1 MTNPNQRIQGAFGD
15 IFTPNTSY
23 TDRAAAQL
31 YAEQKQ
37 REAKQQQLN
46 AALDDE
52 FSKNLA
58 GIRDAD
64 IPELTQKYTDWK
76 LANMQAMKQKGG
88 ISPQQQMDLLR
99 KKAAMYDTIG
109 QSKQQKQWEEEN
121 AKGVMVAPDNYED
134 NAHQNLMQH
143 RQMPLNL
150 LKQNNLFGYD
160 YTYNAHNYKDAADD
174 IKKARGEKIVIEDA
188 GMQAPDDKF
197 AKIYNKYQINSA
209 QPEAVKNF
217 YLSKIGGSQQ
227 AKKHYTW
234 ELKNLPE
241 DELTKTQAQFDA
253 IPDSYWKLL
262 GRKKPDLSYQNTD
275 DNAHVYATYQA
286 QKAAIENMPFKVGER
301 KEINTQLAKEAD
313 QAFQNQKQAQQFAQQ
328 KELAG
333 IRFGYQKALKD
344 YSGGKDKANDENVLN
359 TFIEN
364 QYNSGQNKYEHIVV
378 GGNKY
383 TGKVVDV
390 PKTIKDK
397 YIIDKGYDVEKQPDE
412 WLMTTDKT
420 KLVPI
425 FFEKDKSGVVVKT
438 KSGNPKIS
446 TTKNSAPID
455 IQNYKVDLGQLLVS
469 QKSRGG
475 QVVDEFEE
483 ESPVVSPIIPS
494 KAKKVTDPA
503 ILKALNKQ

>member
-64 IPELTQKYTDWK
+64 IPELTQKYTNWK
-76 LANMQAMKQKGG
+76 LANIRAMKQKGG

-99 KKAAMYDTIG
+99 GKADMYDTING
-109 QSKQQKQWEEEN
+109 SKWQKQWEEEN
-121 AKGVMVAPDNYED
+121 AKKPVGNLIDNAQELLYQHRKTPISILKSNGQYGFNYNYDGHDYSGKTDDLNKSRGDKVTIEDKGMNDPDN
-134 NAHQNLMQH
+134 
-143 RQMPLNL
+143 
-150 LKQNNLFGYD
+150 KFG
-160 YTYNAHNYKDAADD
+160 
-174 IKKARGEKIVIEDA
+174 
-188 GMQAPDDKF
+188 
-197 AKIYNKYQINSA
+197 KIYNKYQINSA
-209 QPEAVKNF
+209 QPERVRDYYIAKM
-217 YLSKIGGSQQ
+217 SGDRQ
-227 AKKHYTW
+227 ARNSYTYD
-234 ELKNLPE
+234 LKNLPP
-241 DELTKTQAQFDA
+241 DELTNTHKQFNA
-253 IPDSYWKLL
+253 IPDSYWELL
-262 GRKKPDLSYQNTD
+262 GRKKPDLEYKNTD
-275 DNAHVYATYQA
+275 DNAHVWATYMA
-286 QKAAIENMPFKVGER
+286 QKAALDNIPFKVGER
-301 KEINTQLAKEAD
+301 KELNDQLLKEAD
-313 QAFQNQKQAQQFAQQ
+313 QAFQNKKQAQQFAQQ

-333 IRFGYQKALKD
+333 IKFGYQKALKD

-359 TFIEN
+359 AFIEN

-425 FFEKDKSGVVVKT
+425 FFEKDKNGAVVKT
-438 KSGNPKIS
+438 QSGNPKIS